1 MLVKSEAIVLH
12 AFKYGETRLIVD
24 VFTRQSGRL
33 SFITS
38 MPKTAKGRLK
48 KQYFQPLTL
57 LEVEYD
63 HHPKVQLQKMRDARL
78 LSPYMSIPF
87 EPTKLSIALF
97 IAEFLYHA
105 LKGEQQNAP
114 LFDYVRYSVEWLDGC
129 TAAAANFHLVFLIH
143 MSRFLGFY
151 PNVEERGRR
160 NEEGGARNEERGAR
174 SEERFFDLREG
185 RFCATAPLH
194 RDFLVPED
202 ASKMAV
208 LMRMDYPTMHL
219 FRMSHDDRRR
229 LLDTAVLYYRLHL
242 PDFPELK
249 SLAVL
254 EEMYNTI

>member
-1 MLVKSEAIVLH
+1 MLTKTEAIVLH

-24 VFTRQSGRL
+24 VFTRQTGRL

-38 MPKTAKGRLK
+38 LPKTGKGRLK

-63 HHPKVQLQKMRDARL
+63 HRPKVQLQKMRDARL
-78 LSPYMSIPF
+78 LSPYVSIPF
-87 EPTKLSIALF
+87 ESTKLSIALF
-97 IAEFLYHA
+97 VGEFLYHA
-105 LKGEQQNAP
+105 LKSEQQNSP
-114 LFDYVRYSVEWLDGC
+114 LFDYVCYSLEWLDGC
-129 TAAAANFHLVFLIH
+129 TTTAANFHLVFLMR

-151 PNVEERGRR
+151 PNL
-160 NEEGGARNEERGAR
+160 EGWREGCC
-174 SEERFFDLREG
+174 FDLRAGE
-185 RFCATAPLH
+185 FCTVPPMH
-194 RDFLVPED
+194 RDILPPSE
-202 ASKMAV
+202 AALMQL

-229 LLDTAVLYYRLHL
+229 LVDAAVLYYRLHL

-254 EEMYNTI
+254 QELYQ